1 MKIHIKELYANSSS
15 RSKDAVKNIA
25 ISFLARG
32 LSMVSSLLLVPVTIN
47 YVNPTQYG
55 IWLTLYSIIGWILL
69 FDFGLGNGL
78 RNKFAEA
85 KAQGDME
92 LASQYVSTTYFTL
105 GVIMAVLFM
114 LISIANIF
122 IDWTLVLKVDTS
134 YADELR
140 RVFSV
145 VTLFFCIS
153 LVVNL
158 FSSLLTADQKPGLSA
173 MLGAAGQFFSL
184 VVVYILT
191 LTTKGSLYNLALY
204 YSGIQPLVVLLVS
217 MIAFRY
223 SRYTIFSPRLSSFR
237 KKLVKSVMGLGMHFF
252 IICICMIFIFQV
264 MNIIISRELGPDA
277 VTEYNIAFK
286 YFNILTTLILLII
299 TPFWS
304 AFTDAYHKRDY
315 KWMTNSVKKLEI
327 VWLFS
332 ILAALVM
339 VVFANIFY
347 DIWVGDNVKVHLST
361 TISIA
366 IYITLFNLGQVYMYM
381 INGVGTIMIQLIIY
395 LIFALIA
402 WPLMVL
408 SCRWLGLPGIVII
421 PSIVVVLQAVCG
433 KIQVG
438 RIMSD
443 RASGLW
449 GK

>member
-15 RSKDAVKNIA
+15 RSKEAVRNIML
-25 ISFLARG
+25 SFIAKG
-32 LSMVSSLLLVPVTIN
+32 VSMVCSLLLVPVTIN

-252 IICICMIFIFQV
+252 IICLCMIFIFQV

-315 KWMTNSVKKLEI
+315 KWMTNSAKKLEI

-433 KIQVG
+433 KIQ
-438 RIMSD
+438 IKKIINNQ
-443 RASGLW
+443 AIGLW